1 MEKSEYGLERNS
13 KFKKKK
19 EKKGETWEVQVQ

>member
-1 MEKSEYGLERNS
+1 MEKSESGLERNS

-19 EKKGETWEVQVQ
+19 KEEGETWEVLVQ